1 MTTGG
6 GGALPL
12 PLPTKQPARLSEA
25 TTNATATASFFKA
38 ASRFYAEINARTNPA
53 LQVQKS
59 NTPQLI

>member
-1 MTTGG
+1 VTTGG

-12 PLPTKQPARLSEA
+12 PTKQPAKLSEA

-38 ASRFYAEINARTNPA
+38 ASRFYAKINARTNPA

-59 NTPQLI
+59 HTPQLI